1 MPVRVLIL
9 RAAGTNCDVET
20 AHAWRLAGAE
30 TQTVH
35 VKRLIGKPEL
45 LRTFQILTIPG
56 GFSYGD
62 DIAAGTILTTQL
74 NQHVG
79 EELRRFIDD
88 GKLILGICNGFQV
101 LVKTGLLPDPQR
113 GERTVTLAINTS
125 GRFEARWAR
134 LRTGKTS
141 CRFLPPETTLELP
154 VAHAEGRLVCRD
166 ENVLPQLVANNHAAL
181 FYVATGDGSRVGS
194 PPLEGVGHP
203 ALYYAATGDRS
214 RISPPSLEGMGHPN
228 GRTCGYPDN
237 PNGSVADIA
246 GLTDPT
252 GQILGLMPHPER
264 FVSPTQH
271 PLWTRRRT
279 EGEPEGLIIFKSALA
294 SLGT

>member
-1 MPVRVLIL
+1 MPARVLIL

-45 LRTFQILTIPG
+45 LRAFQILTIPG

-62 DIAAGTILTTQL
+62 DIAAGTILTAQL

-79 EELRRFIDD
+79 EELRRFIDG

-125 GRFEARWAR
+125 GRFEARWVR
-134 LRTGKTS
+134 LRTGKTL

-166 ENVLPQLVANNHAAL
+166 ENVLPQLIANNHAAL
-181 FYVATGDGSRVGS
+181 FYVAAGDGSRVGS
-194 PPLEGVGHP
+194 PPLEG
-203 ALYYAATGDRS
+203 
-214 RISPPSLEGMGHPN
+214 MGHPDD
-228 GRTCGYPDN
+228 RTCGYPDN

-264 FVSPTQH
+264 FVGPTQH
-271 PLWTRRRT
+271 PCWTRGRNQ
-279 EGEPEGLIIFKSALA
+279 GELQGLIIFKCALA